1 MNISHEAN
9 ILRDESAP
17 LPARVLAAAK
27 LWNLI
32 DACEAALKPFKES
45 VRTLASETANGATT
59 VTFEGEGLSQC
70 KVVLPGPSI
79 KLREGLSVEGERHAL
94 GELFNTVYEVKLSLR
109 NASAAFIAT
118 LPLSVQTHLAGV
130 TSLVPATPR
139 VSLKLLEGVE
149 QV

>member
-1 MNISHEAN
+1 MNITHEAN

-45 VRTLASETANGATT
+45 VRTLASETANGTT

-79 KLREGLSVEGERHAL
+79 KLREGLSVEGERDAL
-94 GELFNTVYEVKLSLR
+94 GESFNTVYEVKLSLR

-139 VSLKLLEGVE
+139 VSFKLLEGVE

>member
-1 MNISHEAN
+1 MNITHEAK

-17 LPARVLAAAK
+17 LDTRVLAAAK

-32 DACEAALKPFKES
+32 DACEAALKPFMES
-45 VRTLASETANGATT
+45 IRTLASETANGATT
-59 VTFEGEGLSQC
+59 VTFEGAGLSQC

-79 KLREGLSVEGERHAL
+79 KLREGLSVEGERNAL

-109 NASAAFIAT
+109 NASPAFIAT

-130 TSLVPATPR
+130 TALVPATPR